1 MPKKQD
7 RRLNVGILGCG
18 PIAQFAH
25 FESAVKASNADLYA
39 ICDVAED
46 LVERMGNTY
55 LPQKRYND
63 YQKMLDD
70 PALDAVVIATSDAFH
85 VPASLMALNAGKHV
99 LCEKPIGVGIEEV
112 EGLAAAVTKS
122 GKVLQIGHML
132 RFDEGLEAGRAFAQG
147 EMGQQLA
154 FKAWYCDSTHRYT
167 NTDAIQP
174 LPILSASARKPTA
187 NPKAVLKRYYMLA
200 HGCHLLDLARYYC
213 GEINSVNARLNEK
226 FGAYSWFIDVDFA
239 NGCMGHLDL
248 TVAIRADWSE
258 GLTLYGEHG
267 TVSAKTYNPWYYRS
281 SEVEIFHENDATYR
295 RPLGADGHFYRR
307 QLEGFADVILDG
319 AAMRGADIQDGIASV
334 RAMVAVAQSAQSGKS
349 VRLDAVSGPV

>member
-1 MPKKQD
+1 MQKKQD

-70 PALDAVVIATSDAFH
+70 PALDAVIIATADGFH
-85 VPASLMALNAGKHV
+85 VPASIMALNAGKHV

-112 EGLAAAVTKS
+112 EGLADAVTNS

-132 RFDEGLEAGRAFAQG
+132 RFDQGLEAGRAFAKN
-147 EMGQQLA
+147 EMGEHLA
-154 FKAWYCDSTHRYT
+154 FKAWYCDSTYRYT
-167 NTDAIQP
+167 NTDAVQP
-174 LPILSASARKPTA
+174 LPILSASARKPTV
-187 NPKAVLKRYYMLA
+187 NPKADLKRYYMLA

-213 GEINSVNARLNEK
+213 GEITSVSARVNEK
-226 FGAYSWFIDVDFA
+226 FGAFSWFIDVDFA
-239 NGCMGHLDL
+239 SGCIGHLDL

-267 TVSAKTYNPWYYRS
+267 TVTAKTYNPWYYKS
-281 SEVEIFHENDATYR
+281 SDVEIFHEKDATYR

-307 QLEGFADVILDG
+307 QLEGFADVILNG
-319 AAMRGADIQDGIASV
+319 APMRGADIHDGIASV
-334 RAMVAVAQSAQSGKS
+334 RAMVAVAQSARTGKS
-349 VRLDAVSGPV
+349 VRLAEVSGLV